1 MAHRGCLRDG
11 VAEEGCH
18 RAPQTFLFIDMCQA
32 GAYRDFCTGIF
43 PSDPEDSM
51 QESMSNWDAF
61 QEKCLHVID
70 VESGKDLESAKLLL
84 CPLRLFVPCWTLE
97 CNLTAQE

>member
-1 MAHRGCLRDG
+1 
-11 VAEEGCH
+11 
-18 RAPQTFLFIDMCQA
+18 
-32 GAYRDFCTGIF
+32 
-43 PSDPEDSM
+43 M
-51 QESMSNWDAF
+51 QESMSNWDAL